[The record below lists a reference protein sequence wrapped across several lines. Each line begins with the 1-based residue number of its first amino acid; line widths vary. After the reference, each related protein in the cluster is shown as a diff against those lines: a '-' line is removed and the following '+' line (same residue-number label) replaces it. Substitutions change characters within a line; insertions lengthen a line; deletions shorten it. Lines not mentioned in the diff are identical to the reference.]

1 MNVSLSMEDLAAKLE
16 AGERLVEDEARLL
29 ESNRDLVTL
38 GMIADAARRKRHGNT
53 VTFVRVVNVPLAAQ
67 GFRPVQGDS
76 SVAQGFSPVEGGA
89 SVAQGFSPVI
99 SASAGEVRIV
109 GTPASLADAVDAV
122 TAVRA
127 LAGSTPVSAF
137 SLADLESLPGLLSDT
152 LSAMRDAGLELIAEA
167 PIDVLKSPERAL
179 ESALSAGLSVARLT
193 VQQPGTDSW
202 ATCHR
207 VVTLRERLRSFRVFA
222 PLPRA
227 ISPGQPTTGY
237 EDVKRVA
244 LARLLVDNVP
254 SLQVDWSLYGPKLA
268 QVALTFGADDLD
280 GVSAIDDES
289 RGHRRSPL
297 EEIRRSIQAAWLTPA
312 ERNARFEPI

>member
-1 MNVSLSMEDLAAKLE
+1 MNVGLTIEDLAAKLE

-29 ESNRDLVTL
+29 ESGRDLVTL
-38 GMIADAARRKRHGNT
+38 GMIADARRRKRHGNN
-53 VTFVRVVNVPLAAQ
+53 VTFVRVADFPVSAGSRPAQ
-67 GFRPVQGDS
+67 IPG
-76 SVAQGFSPVEGGA
+76 
-89 SVAQGFSPVI
+89 
-99 SASAGEVRIV
+99 SAGEVRIV
-109 GTPASLADAVDAV
+109 GKPGSVADAVGAV
-122 TAVRA
+122 TAARA
-127 LAGSTPVSAF
+127 LAVSVPVSAF
-137 SLADLESLPGLLSDT
+137 SLADLEALPGSLLDV
-152 LSAMRDAGLELIAEA
+152 LSAIRDAGLELIAEA

-179 ESALSAGLSVARLT
+179 ESALSSGLSVARLT
-193 VQQPGTDSW
+193 VQQPGSDIW
-202 ATCHR
+202 AVCNR

-227 ISPGQPTTGY
+227 ISPGRPTTGY

-254 SLQVDWSLYGPKLA
+254 SIQVDWSLYGPKLA

-312 ERNARFEPI
+312 ERNGCFEPV